1 MSGATGYGQ
10 SNLDANTAYKNTLA
24 RLNQQRVGTL
34 QQYGYQGDVD
44 PVNGTITNMRVDP
57 NNPYGNLQAMLRSQA
72 QQHQTDLFATED
84 RGLHGGLAN
93 QVQSQDKYN
102 DGQQSAA
109 LGSAL
114 TDTMGGYQ
122 DSQNTAAYNRDAALA
137 AAEQA
142 AAEQAILNQ
151 AFDTPNF
158 DDPNTDPGVDPWAP
172 PQTNPRAAKIV
183 ALKSS
188 LPSAA
193 ARIVRQSGYD
203 PMAYVPGGSSTKK
216 AIAIQQNQGVATPLK
231 GYTPPKASL
240 PTPKPATPAKKK
252 K

>member
-1 MSGATGYGQ
+1 MSGSNGYAQ
-10 SNLDANTAYKNTLA
+10 SDLDANTAYKNTLA

-44 PVNGTITNMRVDP
+44 PTNGTITNMRVDP

-72 QQHQTDLFATED
+72 EQHQTDLFASED

-93 QVQSQDKYN
+93 QAQSQDKYN
-102 DGQQSAA
+102 DGQQSAS

-114 TDTMGGYQ
+114 TDAMGGFQ
-122 DSQNTAAYNRDAALA
+122 DQQNSAAYDRDAALA
-137 AAEQA
+137 QAEQA
-142 AAEQAILNQ
+142 SAEQAILNQ

-158 DDPNTDPGVDPWAP
+158 DDPTTDPYVDPNAP
-172 PQTNPRAAKIV
+172 PTNPRAAKIV
-183 ALKSS
+183 ALKSN

-193 ARIVRQSGYD
+193 ARLVKQSGYD

-216 AIAIQQNQGVATPLK
+216 AIAIQQNQGLATPLP
-231 GYTPPKASL
+231 GYKPPKASI

-252 K
+252 Q